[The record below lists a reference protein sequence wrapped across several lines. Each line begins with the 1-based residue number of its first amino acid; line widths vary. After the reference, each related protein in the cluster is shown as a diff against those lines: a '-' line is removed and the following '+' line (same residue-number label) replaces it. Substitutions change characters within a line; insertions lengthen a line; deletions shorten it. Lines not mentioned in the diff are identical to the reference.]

1 MNKKRKYAFAATT
14 GACLAIAV
22 IIIVNVIVAV
32 VSDRI
37 SLSVDLTKDS
47 ILGFDE
53 TTVEVVKGLDMD
65 VSIISL
71 IPEADNNGE
80 MVQLD
85 EILKKYDTLSEH
97 ITYTRADVSQNPA
110 LLTTYTVNG
119 EPLTDA
125 YNIIFETERMS
136 TVVNVNDLFIMYK
149 DNETE
154 NILSGALKAEHHFT
168 SAIIKVTEG
177 SDINAYVTTGHGEG
191 LSAEKFKND
200 ILPGAGYNFNDY
212 AIMSDPVPENADLII
227 VASPKTDYSA
237 EEIEKLSA
245 YLSGGGSLQVLT
257 DVATPDLP
265 MLFGFLNEWGITVGS
280 GIVGDEDS
288 SHYSKYKTYIIA
300 EVPENEYTDKIAGSN
315 TQVMFPVARP
325 IKAENKND
333 VTTFNVA
340 STSKDGYVKAN
351 IYSVND
357 SFEPG
362 DEKIASDVAVIAT
375 RPAYDGDTPMVF
387 VSGTS
392 AFLQIES
399 NRTFCE
405 GLMSLMTD
413 QPHSIYISPKN
424 IVKDKVVIRQSSV
437 YVYCFIVVILIP
449 VLILAWGFVTWIRRR
464 HL

>member
-22 IIIVNVIVAV
+22 IIIVNIIASV

-53 TTVEVVKGLDMD
+53 TTIDVVKNLDMD

-71 IPEADNNGE
+71 IPEADNNSE

-85 EILKKYDTLSEH
+85 EILKKYDTLSDR
-97 ITYTRADVSQNPA
+97 ITYTRADVTQNPA

-125 YNIIFETERMS
+125 YNIVFETERMN
-136 TVVNVNDLFIMYK
+136 TVVSVNDLFIMYK
-149 DNETE
+149 DTETE
-154 NILSGALKAEHHFT
+154 NILSGALKAEQHFT
-168 SAIIKVTEG
+168 SAIIKVTKG
-177 SDINAYVTTGHGEG
+177 SDINAYVTSGHGEG
-191 LSAEKFKND
+191 LTADKFKND
-200 ILPGAGYNFNDY
+200 ILPGGGYIFSDY
-212 AIMSDPVPENADLII
+212 AIMSDPVPENADVVII
-227 VASPKTDYSA
+227 ASPKTDYSA

-245 YLSGGGSLQVLT
+245 YVSGGGSLQVYT
-257 DVATPDLP
+257 DVATPELP
-265 MLFGFLNEWGITVGS
+265 MLFGFLEEWGITVGS
-280 GIVGDEDS
+280 GIVGDDDS
-288 SHYSKYKTYIIA
+288 SHYSKYRTYLIA
-300 EVPENEYTDKIAGSN
+300 EVPENEYTGKITNNN
-315 TQVMFPVARP
+315 TQIMFPVSRP
-325 IKAENKND
+325 ITAQNKND
-333 VTTFNVA
+333 VTTFTVA
-340 STSKDGYVKAN
+340 STSSEGYVKAN

-424 IVKDKVVIRQSSV
+424 IIKDKVVIKQSSV
-437 YVYCFIVVILIP
+437 YVYCFLVVVLIP

>member
-22 IIIVNVIVAV
+22 IIIVNLIAAVI
-32 VSDRI
+32 SDRI
-37 SLSVDLTKDS
+37 SLSIDLTKDS

-53 TTVEVVKGLDMD
+53 TTVEVVKNLDMD

-71 IPEADNNGE
+71 IPEGDNNSE

-85 EILKKYDTLSEH
+85 EILKKYDTLSDR
-97 ITYTRADVSQNPA
+97 ITYTRANVVQNPA
-110 LLTTYTVNG
+110 LLTTYTING

-136 TVVNVNDLFIMYK
+136 TVVSVNDLFIMYK
-149 DNETE
+149 DTQTE
-154 NILSGALKAEHHFT
+154 NILSGALKAEQHFT
-168 SAIIKVTEG
+168 SAIIKVTKG

-191 LSAEKFKND
+191 LDAEKFKTE
-200 ILPGAGYNFNDY
+200 ILPGGGYIFNDY
-212 AIMSDPVPENADLII
+212 AIMSDPVPENADVVI

-245 YLSGGGSLQVLT
+245 YLSQGGSLQVYT

-265 MLFGFLNEWGITVGS
+265 MLFGFLEEWGISVGG

-288 SHYSKYKTYIIA
+288 SHYSKYKTYLIA
-300 EVPENEYTDKIAGSN
+300 EVPENEYTGKISTSN
-315 TQVMFPVARP
+315 TQVMFPVSRP
-325 IKAENKND
+325 ILAQNKND
-333 VTTFNVA
+333 VTTFTVA
-340 STSKDGYVKAN
+340 STSAEGYVKAN
-351 IYSVND
+351 IYSAND
-357 SFEPG
+357 SFESG

-375 RPAYDGDTPMVF
+375 RPSYDGDIPMVF

-424 IVKDKVVIRQSSV
+424 IVKDKVIIKQSSI
-437 YVYCFIVVILIP
+437 YVYCFLVVVLIP